1 LPGESKV
8 EKRKTRARGEG
19 VVRNLYCGEQFQ
31 ESGKVGNRVVRNV
44 GKGRDNGKGLLERR
58 EKKRR
63 DDEEGR
69 GGGVGIG

>member
-1 LPGESKV
+1 M
-8 EKRKTRARGEG
+8 
-19 VVRNLYCGEQFQ
+19 
-31 ESGKVGNRVVRNV
+31 GKVGDRVVRNV

-58 EKKRR
+58 EKKRQ